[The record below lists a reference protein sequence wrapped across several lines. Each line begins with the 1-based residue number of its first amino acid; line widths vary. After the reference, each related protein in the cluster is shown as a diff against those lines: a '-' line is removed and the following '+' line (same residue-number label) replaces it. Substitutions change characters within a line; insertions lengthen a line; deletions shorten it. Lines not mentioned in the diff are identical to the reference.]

1 MSNGPEVASREAT
14 LEAVHSDQMGLQDQL
29 RDLSNILTR
38 IEEHL
43 HGAPLVAMAG
53 AAQAQREASLGPG
66 QMMPAQGL
74 AGTIPNQPRGMLP
87 TMCELG
93 LNNSHVV
100 NDLQSRLNNIS
111 RLLGVVN

>member
-1 MSNGPEVASREAT
+1 MSNGADVASREAT
-14 LEAVHSDQMGLQDQL
+14 LDAVHSDQMGLQDQL

-43 HGAPLVAMAG
+43 HGAPLVAAG
-53 AAQAQREASLGPG
+53 VAAQQEQATLGNP
-66 QMMPAQGL
+66 PAQGL
-74 AGTIPNQPRGMLP
+74 VGTIPSPPRGMLP

-100 NDLQSRLNNIS
+100 NDLQSRLNNVS
-111 RLLGVVN
+111 RLLGVIN

>member
-1 MSNGPEVASREAT
+1 MSNGAEVASREAT

-53 AAQAQREASLGPG
+53 VAAAQRDATLGPG
-66 QMMPAQGL
+66 AQGL

>member
-1 MSNGPEVASREAT
+1 MSNGADAASREAT
-14 LEAVHSDQMGLQDQL
+14 LDAVHSDQMGLQDQL

-43 HGAPLVAMAG
+43 HGAPQV
-53 AAQAQREASLGPG
+53 
-66 QMMPAQGL
+66 QMMAAAAEQERATLGNPPAQGF
-74 AGTIPNQPRGMLP
+74 AGTIPNPPRGMLP

-100 NDLQSRLNNIS
+100 NDLQSRLNNVS